1 MGHLVGKK
9 GHANLPRG
17 FHKNEERNNH
27 RSVIRVDDTFSAGT
41 KMKTLEDGRS
51 NLGEL

>member
-1 MGHLVGKK
+1 MATSLGKK
-9 GHANLPRG
+9 DHANLSRG

-27 RSVIRVDDTFSAGT
+27 RSVIRVDDTFSART
-41 KMKTLEDGRS
+41 KMKTLEDSRS

>member
-9 GHANLPRG
+9 DHASPPRG

-27 RSVIRVDDTFSAGT
+27 RIVIRADETFSRES
-41 KMKTLEDGRS
+41 KL
-51 NLGEL
+51 